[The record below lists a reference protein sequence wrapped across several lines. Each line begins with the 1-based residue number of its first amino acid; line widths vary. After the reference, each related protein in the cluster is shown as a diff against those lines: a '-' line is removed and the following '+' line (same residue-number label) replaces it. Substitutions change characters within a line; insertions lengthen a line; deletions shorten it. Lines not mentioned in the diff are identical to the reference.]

1 LRGGSRY
8 QTNQIGYGWQRCF
21 CAATQENEPPHAF
34 PYIQWQ
40 IIQAGTTKLF
50 LAVDTTCGDP
60 EVGYFC
66 SPNALTKDFIVRLE
80 TLLDLE

>member
-1 LRGGSRY
+1 MRQSR
-8 QTNQIGYGWQRCF
+8 
-21 CAATQENEPPHAF
+21 APPVDY

-40 IIQAGTTKLF
+40 IIQSGVSKLF

-66 SPNALTKDFIVRLE
+66 ESDVR
-80 TLLDLE
+80 